1 MAVEHGIITSV
12 VPPGGWHYIQK
23 LSTGQTHKVIGFSF
37 EQLLENILDFRRRH
51 IELCGAENAY
61 IEAVRADLK
70 AYFCAHF
77 RQNCADSPILP
88 QTQVGIGITRPDY
101 NRPIE
106 RVQSWLDY
114 AANWLS
120 RAALQHPEFVD
131 HGIAGTRAQICAQCP
146 QNIRWQTPCAPCN
159 EAVEVRLQN
168 FKGNLRTNL
177 DNRLYVCRV
186 YGHHNSAAVW
196 LKDTLSTPISPPPP
210 HCWLAR

>member
-23 LSTGQTHKVIGFSF
+23 LSTGQEHKVIGFSF

-61 IEAVRADLK
+61 IDRVRADLK

-88 QTQVGIGITRPDY
+88 QTQVGIGLTNSMTGY
-101 NRPIE
+101 NRPID
-106 RVQSWLDY
+106 R
-114 AANWLS
+114 AANWL
-120 RAALQHPEFVD
+120 AQTALQRPDFVD
-131 HGIAGTRAQICAQCP
+131 YGIAGHRAEICAQCP

-159 EAVEVRLQN
+159 ETVEVRLQN
-168 FKGNLRTNL
+168 FKGNLRTTL
-177 DNRLYVCRV
+177 DNRLFMCRV
-186 YGHHNSAAVW
+186 FGHVNAAAIW
-196 LKDTLSTPISPPPP
+196 LKDTISTPNFPPPA
-210 HCWLAR
+210 HCWHSST

>member
-23 LSTGQTHKVIGFSF
+23 LATGQTHKVIGFSF

-88 QTQVGIGITRPDY
+88 QTQMGIGISRSDY
-101 NRPIE
+101 ARPID
-106 RVQSWLDY
+106 R
-114 AANWLS
+114 AANWL
-120 RAALQHPEFVD
+120 AQTALQRPDLVD
-131 HGIAGTRAQICAQCP
+131 HGIAGERAQICAQCP
-146 QNIRWQTPCAPCN
+146 SNIRWQTPCAPCN
-159 EAVEVRLQN
+159 ETVEVRLQN
-168 FKGNLRTNL
+168 FKGNMRTAV
-177 DNRLYVCRV
+177 DNRLFVCRI
-186 YGHHNSAAVW
+186 YGHPNSAAVW
-196 LKDTLSTPISPPPP
+196 LKKPPSSPISPPPA
-210 HCWLAR
+210 HCWVAR